1 MSKPCG
7 EKRFFSF
14 VRYVRKTRAGER
26 KRSVQVLESLMNGN
40 EGRKERRRTD
50 RSDVH
55 SVVDVIVKEGEQAS
69 PCNTDNKSEAPF
81 GAHVCDA
88 NISTCMDHWEGPN
101 FGITSFDNIG
111 FAMLTVFQCITM
123 EGWTAILYWVKQEIC
138 PSVLKTLC
146 LFLSLFPIYT
156 YVSLLRVVTSR
167 TYPESTRIKRAFLR
181 LRVSPFHVESTPFTF
196 LFASVVR
203 FFFFLPNFSRS
214 ARNRPRTKTW
224 FRRGEN
230 DLALR
235 VVVDS
240 TSTFHSLCHFTYL
253 PYIYI
258 CIPFFH
264 CLPSFATFN
273 TSVEISKCDRILHP
287 FYRYGPSILV
297 RSSLVC
303 VPVFIRHPF
312 FSLYICVCAL

>member
-1 MSKPCG
+1 MSR
-7 EKRFFSF
+7 EAFLFFRY
-14 VRYVRKTRAGER
+14 RYVRKTRAGER
-26 KRSVQVLESLMNGN
+26 KRSVQVLESLTNGKD
-40 EGRKERRRTD
+40 GRKERRRTD

-55 SVVDVIVKEGEQAS
+55 SVVDVIMKEGEQPS

-146 LFLSLFPIYT
+146 LFLSLFPIYVRFSVACRHVAH
-156 YVSLLRVVTSR
+156 VSRVNAYQTLSVF
-167 TYPESTRIKRAFLR
+167 AFLR
-181 LRVSPFHVESTPFTF
+181 STSSRLPLFSCSHPSFVFAKF
-196 LFASVVR
+196 LSFGSKSTARRTLGFAKGKS
-203 FFFFLPNFSRS
+203 
-214 ARNRPRTKTW
+214 
-224 FRRGEN
+224 

-240 TSTFHSLCHFTYL
+240 TR
-253 PYIYI
+253 
-258 CIPFFH
+258 
-264 CLPSFATFN
+264 
-273 TSVEISKCDRILHP
+273 VR
-287 FYRYGPSILV
+287 SILSV
-297 RSSLVC
+297 VSLTYRIHVYLSSIACRRSLLL
-303 VPVFIRHPF
+303 IRLLKF
-312 FSLYICVCAL
+312 LNVIVYFYIPS